1 MAGSVLSVNVG
12 MPREIEWLGRRA
24 TTSIWKEPVAG
35 RVPARRL
42 NLAGDE
48 QADPRFH
55 GGGDKAVYAYA
66 REDYDW
72 WEEELGRALAAATF
86 GENLTLAGI
95 DLTCAVVGERWRV
108 GSALL
113 EVTGPRTPCWKLG
126 ARMES
131 VEFPV
136 YFAAAG
142 RPGAYLRVLEEGE
155 LGAGD
160 ELQVL
165 HQPGHRLRSAPSP
178 RSTTATA
185 AAARSCSGPRRSAR
199 SGAPGCGSTR
209 QARPGESLRASLYAR
224 APSGARR
231 ASRSP

>member
-12 MPREIEWLGRRA
+12 VSREIEWLGRRA
-24 TTSIWKEPVAG
+24 STSIWKEPVTG
-35 RVPARRL
+35 RVPTRRL

-55 GGGDKAVYAYA
+55 GGADKAVYAYA

-72 WEEELGRALAAATF
+72 WAEELGRPLAAATF
-86 GENLTLAGI
+86 GENLTLAGV
-95 DLTCAVVGERWRV
+95 DVTCAVVGERWRV

-160 ELQVL
+160 QVAVL
-165 HQPGHRLRSAPSP
+165 HQPGHRLTVGAVAEIYHGDRGRCEELLRAPEIGEEW
-178 RSTTATA
+178 RAWV
-185 AAARSCSGPRRSAR
+185 RE
-199 SGAPGCGSTR
+199 R
-209 QARPGESLRASLYAR
+209 QAGAIASL
-224 APSGARR
+224 PG
-231 ASRSP
+231 